1 MSLIVELAIFVYI
14 AVVFFFLY
22 FSFVVVLYIFDWLF
36 SLEILLTP
44 RDA

>member
-22 FSFVVVLYIFDWLF
+22 FSFVVLYIFDWLF

-44 RDA
+44 HDA